1 MMNFS
6 ELRFVMC
13 YSNYMNVSK
22 SYSKI
27 KKNKKE
33 KKKIIKE
40 ERDGRRKEEQRKRK
54 KEIPRYS
61 GNSLQLTNQGI

>member
-27 KKNKKE
+27 KKKQ
-33 KKKIIKE
+33 
-40 ERDGRRKEEQRKRK
+40 ERIQKREGRRKEEKRKRK